1 MYQASKF
8 FTKITKFLSELFL
21 KLVKNFALFLVQIG
35 TQFHWDI
42 KQT

>member
-8 FTKITKFLSELFL
+8 FTKITKFLSKLFL
-21 KLVKNFALFLVQIG
+21 KLVKKFALFLVQIG